1 VISSRLFRGK
11 GIVMTASKH
20 SPLAPER
27 APPQATHEGFYRA
40 LEERFRGPQEIISS
54 RLLVY
59 LPFIEPLKSIYDHPK
74 AVDLGCGR
82 GEGLEIL
89 TDNGFDA
96 EGVDLDE
103 GMLAACYEKGLRATN
118 DDAIAFLEKLP
129 NDSQT
134 IVSGFHI
141 AEHLPFAQL
150 QTLVQDAFR
159 VLRPGG
165 LLILET
171 PNPENFKVS
180 SLTFYLDPTHRN
192 PLPHELLSFLPEYY
206 GFQRIKVVRLQESRD
221 LLDAQTASLEHVLG
235 GASPDYAVIAQKAAD
250 TDVMQLF
257 DSPFEKNYG
266 LDAHVLVQR
275 FDQQLAAQ
283 IKRAAALENR
293 LDEERSARQAL
304 EGRLDEEREARRALD
319 GRLDQEQSACAAL
332 DGRLDEEQSA
342 RAALEAHLDEER
354 SARRALMAR
363 LAEEMNAVQVLV
375 RQNGKLEGQLSA
387 VYASTSW
394 RIAAPL
400 RSASLAVR
408 WLGRGTRAWLTLTP
422 GSRPRR
428 VARRT
433 LENLADSLSGQPR
446 LRAAVVRLL
455 PSSPVPDQQV
465 QREEAP
471 GHIAT
476 DVPQLSPRAQRIYLD
491 LKAAI
496 EKGKAG

>member
-1 VISSRLFRGK
+1 
-11 GIVMTASKH
+11 MTGAKRTPRTPGRS
-20 SPLAPER
+20 L
-27 APPQATHEGFYRA
+27 PPATHEGFYRA
-40 LEERFRGPQEIISS
+40 FEERFRGSRETILS

-59 LPFIEPLKSIYDHPK
+59 LPFVEPLKAIYDHPK

-82 GEGLEIL
+82 GEWLEL
-89 TDNGFDA
+89 LGDNGFEA
-96 EGVDLDE
+96 QGVDLDE
-103 GMLAACYEKGLRATN
+103 GMLAACHERNLRATN
-118 DDAIAFLEKLP
+118 DEAIAFLEKLP

-134 IVSGFHI
+134 LVSGFHI

-150 QTLVQDAFR
+150 QTLVQEALR
-159 VLRPGG
+159 VLQPAG

-171 PNPENFKVS
+171 PSPENLKVS

-221 LLDAQTASLEHVLG
+221 LFDAKMASLDHVLG

-250 TDVMQLF
+250 TDVVQLF

-266 LDAHVLVQR
+266 LGAHVLVQR

-283 IKRAAALENR
+283 PEKVAALEVR
-293 LDEERSARQAL
+293 LDAEQS
-304 EGRLDEEREARRALD
+304 ARRALED
-319 GRLDQEQSACAAL
+319 RLDAEQSTRRALEDRLDAEQSA
-332 DGRLDEEQSA
+332 
-342 RAALEAHLDEER
+342 H
-354 SARRALMAR
+354 RALMAR
-363 LAEEMNAVQVLV
+363 LAEEMSAVQVLV
-375 RQNGKLEGQLSA
+375 RHNGELEGQLAA

-400 RSASLAVR
+400 RSASLAVQ
-408 WLGRGTRAWLTLTP
+408 WLGRGTWAWLTLKP
-422 GSRPRR
+422 GCRPRR
-428 VARRT
+428 IARRA
-433 LENLADSLSGQPR
+433 LVSLADSFSGQPR

-471 GHIAT
+471 GHIAK
-476 DVPQLSPRAQRIYLD
+476 DVPQLSPRAHRIYLD
-491 LKAAI
+491 LKTAI
-496 EKGKAG
+496 EKGKAE